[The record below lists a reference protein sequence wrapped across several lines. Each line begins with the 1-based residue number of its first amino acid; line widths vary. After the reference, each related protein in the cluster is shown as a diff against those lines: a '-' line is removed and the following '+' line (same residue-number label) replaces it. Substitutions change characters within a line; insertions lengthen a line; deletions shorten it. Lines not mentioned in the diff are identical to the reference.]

1 MREPDLHPERHAE
14 PEFALVAQF
23 ADFYEEVAGIK
34 RAQAEGRLAAYLGMD
49 GAPAPAPADKLAADK
64 LANEQA
70 QRVAA
75 RLLKLLRQQE
85 RNTTADAASEA
96 GRLERKALYVMAA
109 LADEILIFE
118 LVWPG
123 REVWLTVLLEQAMF
137 DSSNA
142 GSRFFSMAQQLLQ
155 DNIRSRLHI
164 DLAAVF
170 LLAMELGFKGC
181 LRARQ
186 GQTELAAMRH
196 RLYQF
201 VTASPS
207 GDRGGSGGGIVPA
220 FAEAYDYPL
229 QGLRDERLAPVSP
242 WRNLG
247 LYGLLGYVLASA
259 VLWLALMYPF
269 ERYIGA

>member
-1 MREPDLHPERHAE
+1 MREPELRAHHAIDPRPDRQAE
-14 PEFALVAQF
+14 PEFTLVAQF

-34 RAQAEGRLAAYLGMD
+34 RAQAEARLPAYLGLD
-49 GAPAPAPADKLAADK
+49 GAAPVAPDELAR
-64 LANEQA
+64 
-70 QRVAA
+70 RVSA
-75 RLLKLLRQQE
+75 RLLELLRRQE
-85 RNTTADAASEA
+85 RLCVADSASEA
-96 GRLERKALYVMAA
+96 GQLQRKALYVMAA

-118 LVWPG
+118 LQWPA
-123 REVWLTVLLEQAMF
+123 RDAWLGVLLEQSMF
-137 DSSNA
+137 DSSSA
-142 GSRFFSMAQQLLQ
+142 GSRFFTMAQQLLH

-170 LLAMELGFKGC
+170 LLAMELGFKGG

-186 GQTELAAMRH
+186 GQTELDSMRQ

-207 GDRGGSGGGIVPA
+207 GGAAVLA

-259 VLWLALMYPF
+259 VLWLVLMYPF
-269 ERYIGA
+269 ERYMGA